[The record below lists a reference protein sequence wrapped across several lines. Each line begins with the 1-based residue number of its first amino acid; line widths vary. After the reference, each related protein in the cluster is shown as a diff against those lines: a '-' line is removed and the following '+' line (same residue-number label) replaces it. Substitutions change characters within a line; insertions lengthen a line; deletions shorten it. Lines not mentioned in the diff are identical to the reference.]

1 MLCTGLFAFRAVETR
16 HSGCAGRDGNEGLV
30 VLHLAQHPVGEELGI
45 VLLCRHLGP
54 AAVGAVEGQPPVPS
68 FFVLHGRCEPVSLF
82 GVDVYDGG
90 ACGAFH
96 AVENF
101 DELFQVVALFEVD
114 VLESPSLEPVVL
126 ARAVAFA
133 QCAQVLVDAAM
144 VFGDGH
150 FVVVD
155 HDEDAGAEFG
165 CLVESFEGFA
175 AGEGAVADDGDD
187 VLVGAFEVTGFL
199 QTGGQTDGGGGVA
212 NLKIVVFGT
221 LCGRGIAGNGVHVF
235 EGAEKTEGATG
246 EHLVGVGLVADI
258 EHEFVLR
265 RVENVVEGHGGFHET
280 EVRSDVAAV
289 LAHTVQ
295 DGISGFGGHHLKGF
309 EIQRFQVGR

>member
-1 MLCTGLFAFRAVETR
+1 M
-16 HSGCAGRDGNEGLV
+16 
-30 VLHLAQHPVGEELGI
+30 
-45 VLLCRHLGP
+45 
-54 AAVGAVEGQPPVPS
+54 
-68 FFVLHGRCEPVSLF
+68 SLF

-114 VLESPSLEPVVL
+114 VLESPCLEPVVF

-133 QCAQVLVDAAM
+133 QCAQVLVNAAV

-155 HDEDAGAEFG
+155 HDEDAGTEFG

-175 AGEGAVADDGDD
+175 AGERAVADDGDD
-187 VLVGAFEVTGFL
+187 VLVGAFEVARFL

-212 NLKIVVFGT
+212 DLKIVVFGT

-235 EGAEKTEGATG
+235 EGAEKTEGAPG
-246 EHLVGVGLVADI
+246 QHLVGVGLVADI

-265 RVENVVEGHGGFHET
+265 RVET
-280 EVRSDVAAV
+280 
-289 LAHTVQ
+289 
-295 DGISGFGGHHLKGF
+295 
-309 EIQRFQVGR
+309 